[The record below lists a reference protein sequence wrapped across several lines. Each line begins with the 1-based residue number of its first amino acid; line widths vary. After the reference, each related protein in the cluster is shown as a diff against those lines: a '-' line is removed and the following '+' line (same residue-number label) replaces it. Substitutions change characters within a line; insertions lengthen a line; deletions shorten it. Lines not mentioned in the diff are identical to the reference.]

1 ALAGARVLVVEERAT
16 FGGNLAGTPD
26 IEISGKTADDWIAQ
40 TVQELQ
46 NTQHVTLLNRTT
58 VIGAYEN
65 NYFMAVQRRTD
76 HLDDQVPDGVARQR
90 TYNIRAQQVVLATGS
105 HERPIV
111 FKNNDR
117 PGIMLASAI
126 AGYLNRYGVRA
137 GSNIALFTT
146 NDSVYP
152 LAHQLAANGGIVA
165 VVDVRPE
172 LS

>member
-1 ALAGARVLVVEERAT
+1 
-16 FGGNLAGTPD
+16 
-26 IEISGKTADDWIAQ
+26 
-40 TVQELQ
+40 
-46 NTQHVTLLNRTT
+46 
-58 VIGAYEN
+58 
-65 NYFMAVQRRTD
+65 
-76 HLDDQVPDGVARQR
+76 ARQR

-172 LS
+172 LSATARTAVETGITVLTGSVVCDTT